1 MRRRRFALLGS
12 LCAAALACGEEPAP
26 RSGAA
31 PAPPAPPVPIAGRYQ
46 VEGFTVN
53 AGTGDNKRKI
63 SGNIVLAVDEGGS
76 AYTAT
81 FDLETTAPG
90 LAADHRVDVIGK
102 GEGTI
107 EGRTLR
113 GSNTTQ
119 IVASTVPGI
128 DPGFAFIPRQ
138 TSTRIVSQSVAEIAP
153 DGSVRVTIESEGAPG
168 ENYTPTRTT
177 LRGTRVG
184 AAAGGAG
191 PE

>member
-1 MRRRRFALLGS
+1 LAV
-12 LCAAALACGEEPAP
+12 AWACGEGPAP
-26 RSGAA
+26 GSSSA
-31 PAPPAPPVPIAGRYQ
+31 PAPPAPALPIAGRYQ

-63 SGNIVLAVDEGGS
+63 SGSIVLALSEDGA
-76 AYTAT
+76 AYTAA

-90 LAADHRVDVIGK
+90 LADDHKIDVIGK

-119 IVASTVPGI
+119 IVASMVPGI

-138 TSTRIVSQSVAEIAP
+138 TSTRIVSQSVAEVGP
-153 DGSVRVTIESEGAPG
+153 DGSVKVTIDSEGAPG
-168 ENYTPTRTT
+168 ENYTPTRST
-177 LRGTRVG
+177 LRGMRTV
-184 AAAGGAG
+184 AARPRPA
-191 PE
+191 E